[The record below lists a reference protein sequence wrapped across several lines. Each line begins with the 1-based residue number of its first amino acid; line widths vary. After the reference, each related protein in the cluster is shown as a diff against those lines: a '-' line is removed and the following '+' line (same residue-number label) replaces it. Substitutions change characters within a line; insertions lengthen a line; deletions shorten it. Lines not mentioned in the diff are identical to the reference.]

1 MQKMVKEIITFGD
14 TEIKK
19 RKFRHCKYLILLED
33 VDIDNILVSNMAFRV
48 KNLPLRIMLPKTSP
62 YINSCDSETRW
73 MIFLTKD
80 DELLKKLND
89 I

>member
-1 MQKMVKEIITFGD
+1 MMVKEIITFGD

-19 RKFRHCKYLILLED
+19 RKFLHCKYLTLLQD
-33 VDIDNILVSNMAFRV
+33 VDIDNILVSNMAFLV
-48 KNLPLRIMLPKTSP
+48 KNFPLRIMLPKTSP